1 MIASSMLFRSP
12 AAEPYP
18 VTGRKGPVFC
28 LVLIFK
34 SHPTSA
40 LQTVSL
46 PSSVE
51 TNTKADRTA
60 PFSESPA
67 SGPAGKHI
75 VKVTCLG
82 LHLCSRQDPVAT
94 ELLCSAKVFRFKRT
108 IR

>member
-1 MIASSMLFRSP
+1 MLFRSP

-18 VTGRKGPVFC
+18 VTGRKVPVFC
-28 LVLIFK
+28 LVLLFK

-40 LQTVSL
+40 QQTVSL

-67 SGPAGKHI
+67 SGPAVKH
-75 VKVTCLG
+75 TCESHLLG
-82 LHLCSRQDPVAT
+82 FAS
-94 ELLCSAKVFRFKRT
+94 VFT
-108 IR
+108 PGSGGH